1 LFYKSY
7 PHLGKNKEEVII
19 NMKIRDELRKKIPTA
34 IYKLEMKIEEEKR
47 VLKELTALEAIDREI
62 KEFNKEIQT
71 RREKNI
77 FQKRRLA

>member
-1 LFYKSY
+1 
-7 PHLGKNKEEVII
+7 
-19 NMKIRDELRKKIPTA
+19 MKIRDELRKKIPTA